1 MVRISVIVP
10 VFNEEEYVAQCL
22 DSVINQSFKDIEII
36 CVDDGSSDGS
46 LDILRDYE
54 EKDYRIRII
63 TQENQGLS
71 ASRNVALDQSTG
83 DYVFFIDSDDYL
95 ELTALEELYRISV
108 FENVDFTISKLLNFE
123 EKTGDIIT
131 TPYYEMTSLKKA
143 VGNKIFNYDD
153 VKDIL
158 FEMCVTAPGKLFKR
172 SFIEGFEFEEGLLF
186 EDNLFFIKCMLNANR
201 VCFYDKYLYNRRLHS
216 SSITKSYCNQFSD
229 VIIIYDKIENELKAH
244 GVYEE
249 LKVSMFNRKCRN
261 FFLRFRQA
269 DDKQDFH
276 NKIKRDLLSKKDED
290 VLARCSNRSRCIYES
305 AVNSVTPLEFE
316 LQVSLYDS
324 DIRNGR
330 LDIQNKT
337 LEAKKNLLEIK
348 NENLKN
354 KNDEILNSH
363 SWKVTQP
370 LRQFKNIFRK

>member
-123 EKTGDIIT
+123 EKTGR
-131 TPYYEMTSLKKA
+131 YYNHSL
-143 VGNKIFNYDD
+143 
-153 VKDIL
+153 L
-158 FEMCVTAPGKLFKR
+158 
-172 SFIEGFEFEEGLLF
+172 
-186 EDNLFFIKCMLNANR
+186 
-201 VCFYDKYLYNRRLHS
+201 
-216 SSITKSYCNQFSD
+216 
-229 VIIIYDKIENELKAH
+229 
-244 GVYEE
+244 
-249 LKVSMFNRKCRN
+249 
-261 FFLRFRQA
+261 
-269 DDKQDFH
+269 
-276 NKIKRDLLSKKDED
+276 
-290 VLARCSNRSRCIYES
+290 
-305 AVNSVTPLEFE
+305 
-316 LQVSLYDS
+316 
-324 DIRNGR
+324 
-330 LDIQNKT
+330 
-337 LEAKKNLLEIK
+337 
-348 NENLKN
+348 
-354 KNDEILNSH
+354 
-363 SWKVTQP
+363 
-370 LRQFKNIFRK
+370 